1 MAGFMVCRS
10 ENGWF
15 FPQPNDHG
23 NFGKMRFKPMKFGG
37 TDFGTDQQFAIENGH
52 RNNRFTHKK

>member
-1 MAGFMVCRS
+1 MAQKIKHLRFDDGRFYVLQKMGVS

-37 TDFGTDQQFAIENGH
+37 TDFGTD
-52 RNNRFTHKK
+52 